1 MSVDLLP
8 KLQRLLDSPG
18 FKEKA
23 QAFSSE
29 LVKSLLTEAETA
41 GYSGSTDGS
50 EEFNE
55 SDDDK
60 GKGTSTSRRTL
71 TRRDPLQGVHLGGS
85 RKRKA
90 EYGENGG
97 KRRRSGDE
105 DEREEEARD
114 LETLLLS
121 ALSRIR
127 NGNRGGPKAR
137 GSRRSIADLTD
148 LRKQIIS
155 TSIHMQS
162 SGLVLHTSGNVSIR
176 VPSAPDL
183 MLVTPTGMDYKA
195 LKPSDIVLMD
205 FKGRPYNSG
214 QRKPSSEWRFHGDIY
229 LRRTDVKAIV
239 HTHSTFCTT
248 MSCLRQ
254 GIPAFH
260 YMVGAA
266 GGSTIRCAKYGTYGT
281 QDLSDAAVEALKGR
295 KACLL
300 ANHGMIAVGKDL
312 KSALKLAEIVENLC
326 EMYWR
331 SLQATG
337 GPVILDD
344 KEMDIILKKFKS
356 YGKQPKSCC

>member
-214 QRKPSSEWRFHGDIY
+214 QRKPSSEWRFHG
-229 LRRTDVKAIV
+229 
-239 HTHSTFCTT
+239 
-248 MSCLRQ
+248 
-254 GIPAFH
+254 
-260 YMVGAA
+260 
-266 GGSTIRCAKYGTYGT
+266 
-281 QDLSDAAVEALKGR
+281 
-295 KACLL
+295 
-300 ANHGMIAVGKDL
+300 
-312 KSALKLAEIVENLC
+312 
-326 EMYWR
+326 W
-331 SLQATG
+331 
-337 GPVILDD
+337 
-344 KEMDIILKKFKS
+344 KFKFCE
-356 YGKQPKSCC
+356 KE